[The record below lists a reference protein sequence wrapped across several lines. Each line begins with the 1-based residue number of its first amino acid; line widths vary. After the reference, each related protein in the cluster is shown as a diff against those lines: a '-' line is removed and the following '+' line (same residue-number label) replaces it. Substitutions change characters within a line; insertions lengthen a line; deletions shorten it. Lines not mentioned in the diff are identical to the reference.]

1 MINATMRSYDYY
13 TLGGLDEYGQE
24 ALTEETQ
31 GKVKLAI
38 YTLSTT
44 IGTNIKYK
52 DATYIA
58 LTHNK
63 DINDSY
69 VIKYGEEKLKDIA
82 KVNFKN
88 TDRIL
93 HTMIY

>member
-44 IGTNIKYK
+44 IGTNINYK

-69 VIKYGEEKLKDIA
+69 VIKYGEEKLKVMYVIPFGKYHQVFLA
-82 KVNFKN
+82 E
-88 TDRIL
+88 
-93 HTMIY
+93 M

>member
-38 YTLSTT
+38 YTLSNT
-44 IGTNIKYK
+44 IGANIKYK

-58 LTHNK
+58 LTQNK
-63 DINDSY
+63 TINDSY
-69 VIKYGEEKLKDIA
+69 VIKYGEEKLKVMYVIPFGKYYQA
-82 KVNFKN
+82 F
-88 TDRIL
+88 L
-93 HTMIY
+93 AEM